1 MCINQGLRIKRL
13 CSKKDA
19 FEKQLESL
27 RSWFGKRGYPKKRID
42 NLISRVLESKPGQ
55 LFENRAKAG
64 IGVPLVVTYYARFHK
79 LRNTIREL
87 FMLKNK
93 SKKCLHQHHL
103 YRSDQF
109 TVREVV

>member
-42 NLISRVLESKPGQ
+42 NPISRVLESKPEQ

-79 LRNTIREL
+79 LSNTIRKL
-87 FMLKNK
+87 FLLKNK

-103 YRSDQF
+103 YRSDQV